1 MYHET
6 EDAPAPSPL
15 HSFKTHVS
23 NGKIRVTA
31 NPEFTL
37 KDNTSRPPKLSTAGF
52 DAVGKGTV
60 IIGGGSG
67 AFQAVESLREVN
79 LQGKAI
85 LTRSHRSHRL
95 LFASTV
101 TSSRSL
107 LYQKSLTHQSTGMID
122 LYQSFS
128 SSCPDVYVSSRTKL
142 SKAIITDASKLQWK
156 TPADLKIKYGVNL
169 RAGVAVT
176 SVELQDRRVILDD
189 GKDTIIYD
197 KLIIAPGAT
206 PRKLPISGVDLE
218 NVYTFRGVE
227 DAKKVDSG
235 MHLFIEKW

>member
-1 MYHET
+1 M
-6 EDAPAPSPL
+6 
-15 HSFKTHVS
+15 
-23 NGKIRVTA
+23 
-31 NPEFTL
+31 
-37 KDNTSRPPKLSTAGF
+37 
-52 DAVGKGTV
+52 
-60 IIGGGSG
+60 
-67 AFQAVESLREVN
+67 
-79 LQGKAI
+79 
-85 LTRSHRSHRL
+85 
-95 LFASTV
+95 
-101 TSSRSL
+101 
-107 LYQKSLTHQSTGMID
+107 MD
-122 LYQSFS
+122 LYQIFS

-206 PRKLPISGVDLE
+206 PRKLPIPGVNLE

-235 MHLFIEKW
+235 GCLFIETW